1 MKRTGKLLKLLY
13 VPGLISLIGLLIM
26 LPSLYKR
33 NIPIKEY
40 CITMFLPK
48 DCRGNKDWTFEY
60 ATCNFGK
67 EIKKRKQIKFTLDNN
82 KKDNERKMEMIRY
95 EALKLKYTEDPSTVI
110 LINLTDSI
118 RYGDFISIVDMCVA
132 DGHKRYAYWDNKFVI
147 FEDLP
152 KRKIKQTDTTLLF
165 IL

>member
-1 MKRTGKLLKLLY
+1 MKRTGKLLY
-13 VPGLISLIGLLIM
+13 VPGLISLVGLLIM
-26 LPSLYKR
+26 LPSFYKR
-33 NIPIKEY
+33 NIPVKKY
-40 CITMFLPK
+40 CLPLFAIA
-48 DCRGNKDWTFEY
+48 DGNKYNWFRWPLKHDMEKY
-60 ATCNFGK
+60 VD
-67 EIKKRKQIKFTLDNN
+67 KKKKIKFVLDEN
-82 KKDNERKMEMIRY
+82 KMDNKIKMEMIRY
-95 EALKLKYTEDPSTVI
+95 EALKLKYTEDTSTVI

-152 KRKIKQTDTTLLF
+152 KRKIKQTDTILLF